1 MSLAPEMI
9 RRVSYPPERLI
20 EARPINLVANTHI
33 YLTELA
39 DIPPWFVRLVQL
51 AQERRADTDLAID
64 GVCAGRSY
72 LWTVDTDSLPDIDW
86 ETYWNAFFDDRMGIR
101 YYSTVNVANYRS
113 RAIWEVRNYSVADKL
128 AMGVSWEAL
137 FEDERGVAEKYQ
149 VRNKIAY
156 GTLPMRYPEG
166 PLLYEAN
173 GTFVGDVAAG
183 VVGEQTVY
191 EQFIEPG
198 SKIVLRYIYANR
210 PVLNVG
216 DLEVRVYRERK
227 HYFTLYPHC
236 LVNYPT
242 EHLPAGFT
250 PGLWVPAVSHL
261 RVSVY
266 SGTGHVGVVV
276 GAKVDVR
283 RLTVW
288 DKINWG
294 LLNVRKYTE
303 DWERDLVAKLS
314 LDEKFK
320 AGIYEPVTPVDTVGV

>member
-20 EARPINLVANTHI
+20 EARPINLAANA
-33 YLTELA
+33 YVWLTELA
-39 DIPPWFVRLVQL
+39 EIPPYLVRLVQL
-51 AQERRADTDLAID
+51 GQERRIDTDLAVD
-64 GVCAGRSY
+64 GVCAGSSR
-72 LWTVDTDSLPDIDW
+72 LWTVDTDALPDIDW
-86 ETYWNAFFDDRMGIR
+86 ETYWNAYFDDRMGIR
-101 YYSTVNVANYRS
+101 YYSTANVSNYRA

-128 AMGVSWEAL
+128 AMGVSWEGL
-137 FEDERGVAEKYQ
+137 FEDERDLAEKYQ
-149 VRNKIAY
+149 VLNKIAY
-156 GTLPMRYPEG
+156 GTLPMEYPEG

-183 VVGEQTVY
+183 ATGEQTVY

-198 SKIVLRYIYANR
+198 SKIVLRYLYANR
-210 PVLNVG
+210 PTVNVA

-227 HYFTLYPHC
+227 PYFTVYPHC
-236 LVNYPT
+236 LVDYPT
-242 EHLPAGFT
+242 EHLPAGFM
-250 PGLWVPAVSHL
+250 PGLWVPALSHL

-266 SGTGHVGVVV
+266 SGTGHTGVIV

-294 LLNVRKYTE
+294 LLNVKGYAE
-303 DWERDLVAKLS
+303 EWERAVVEKLS

-320 AGIYEPVTPVDTVGV
+320 AGIYEPVTPIDTVGV